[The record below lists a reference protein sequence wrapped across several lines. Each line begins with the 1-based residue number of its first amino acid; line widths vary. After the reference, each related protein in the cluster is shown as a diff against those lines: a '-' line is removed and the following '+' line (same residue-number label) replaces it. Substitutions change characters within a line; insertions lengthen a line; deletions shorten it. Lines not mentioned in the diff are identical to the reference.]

1 MKLVPLFA
9 LRGRG
14 AVTRVNLTC
23 DFVSGG
29 STSDDRRGRV
39 FLCMLSGPDTVPS
52 GGKGLKVQRNR
63 ENSCESSEFES
74 VKRLKAVAGAHALES
89 MDRQY

>member
-1 MKLVPLFA
+1 
-9 LRGRG
+9 
-14 AVTRVNLTC
+14 
-23 DFVSGG
+23 
-29 STSDDRRGRV
+29 V

-74 VKRLKAVAGAHALES
+74 VKAVAERCAC
-89 MDRQY
+89 R